1 MKKTLLFFLTVFF
14 FFGFVSAEEVKTGE
28 YDFGDVTVTLFE
40 DREPE
45 PEPEPEPEKEPE
57 PKPAEP
63 APETAEMAD
72 LNKSLR
78 ENHVKP
84 KFFYIQPA
92 FGFGTGLSLYRP
104 TIALNADFLVGHT
117 PKVNFYVGL
126 DLDLRKPMFEYD
138 LLNPIIDS
146 AIQTN
151 GVVDFQVG
159 NETELRSISIWTS
172 FGLDLAY
179 AQDCKKD
186 EGCKPATL
194 RYMPGWGTG
203 FDFVFDNYV
212 VFGIGLDGFLGFY
225 PDLTLLVGY
234 RF

>member
-1 MKKTLLFFLTVFF
+1 MKKTLLFFTVFL
-14 FFGFVSAEEVKTGE
+14 FFGFLVAEDVKTGE
-28 YDFGDVTVTLFE
+28 YDFGDITVTLFE
-40 DREPE
+40 EREPE
-45 PEPEPEPEKEPE
+45 PESEPE
-57 PKPAEP
+57 PAEP
-63 APETAEMAD
+63 APETAEMTD

-126 DLDLRKPMFEYD
+126 DLDFRKPIFEYD

-151 GVVDFQVG
+151 GVVDFHVG

>member
-1 MKKTLLFFLTVFF
+1 MKKTLLFFTFF
-14 FFGFVSAEEVKTGE
+14 LFFAFLAAEDVKTGE
-28 YDFGDVTVTLFE
+28 YDFGDITVTLFE
-40 DREPE
+40 ER
-45 PEPEPEPEKEPE
+45 EPEPEPEKEPE
-57 PKPAEP
+57 PEPAEP
-63 APETAEMAD
+63 VPEI
-72 LNKSLR
+72 R
-78 ENHVKP
+78 EKP

-92 FGFGTGLSLYRP
+92 LGFGTGLSLYRP

-126 DLDLRKPMFEYD
+126 DLDFRKPIFEYD

-151 GVVDFQVG
+151 GVVDFHVG

-186 EGCKPATL
+186 EGCQPATL

>member
-1 MKKTLLFFLTVFF
+1 MKKLLLFLSVFF
-14 FFGFVSAEEVKTGE
+14 FFGFLIAEDVKTGE
-28 YDFGDVTVTLFE
+28 YDFGDIRVTLFE
-40 DREPE
+40 EREPE
-45 PEPEPEPEKEPE
+45 PEKKPEPEPEKEPE
-57 PKPAEP
+57 PAES

-84 KFFYIQPA
+84 KLFYIQPA

-212 VFGIGLDGFLGFY
+212 VFGIGLDGFLGVY